1 MCFIQIN
8 ITENKP
14 TVSLVFKDERL
25 KVSVLLRSQTREVW
39 PFLSRSLRMVKVVL
53 WEISQ
58 EKIKQKCFQR
68 RKN

>member
-1 MCFIQIN
+1 MCFNQIN

-39 PFLSRSLRMVKVVL
+39 PFLSRSLRMVKVL

-58 EKIKQKCFQR
+58 KKIKQKCFQR

>member
-1 MCFIQIN
+1 MCFNQIN